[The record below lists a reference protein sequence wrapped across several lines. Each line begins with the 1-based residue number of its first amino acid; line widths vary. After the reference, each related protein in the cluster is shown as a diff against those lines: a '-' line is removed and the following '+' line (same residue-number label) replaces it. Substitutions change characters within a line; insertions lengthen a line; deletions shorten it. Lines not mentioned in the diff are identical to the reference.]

1 MGASF
6 DSIET
11 GVMTIPHI
19 TAWFNNDPYHSP
31 AISLS
36 LALNVMFRQMLDCGD
51 CSIKFTNHPMP
62 YTAEVQVSKRR

>member
-6 DSIET
+6 NNIET
-11 GVMTIPHI
+11 SGTKIPHI

-31 AISLS
+31 AISLG
-36 LALNVMFRQMLDCGD
+36 LALNAMFRQMLNCDD

-62 YTAEVQVSKRR
+62 YTAEIQVSKRS